1 MPSILLA
8 VGDALGMEVA
18 HVCSALVLNMGAIS
32 PISLSLHCR
41 LCSIQSHQQPAGHRL
56 LQLHPGHLQLPPG
69 DGGAGGGAAHHAGRC
84 HHPAD

>member
-1 MPSILLA
+1 MPSILT
-8 VGDALGMEVA
+8 VGDLLGMEVA
-18 HVCSALVLNMGAIS
+18 HVWSTLVLRSLGAIS
-32 PISLSLHCR
+32 PISLSLRCC